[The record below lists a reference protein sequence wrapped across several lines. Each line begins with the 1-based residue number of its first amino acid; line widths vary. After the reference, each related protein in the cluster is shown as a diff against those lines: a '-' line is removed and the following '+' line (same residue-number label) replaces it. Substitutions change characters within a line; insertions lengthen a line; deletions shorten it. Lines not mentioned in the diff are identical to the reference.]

1 MHSWLTALS
10 DWDWKVLKMKDRPI
24 GVFDSGVGGLTCAK
38 ELLKLVPNENMIYL
52 GDTARMPYGVNTK
65 ETLAVYTNDDVEFL
79 QRRDVKLIVAA
90 CGTVSSNVP
99 ANRIKN
105 LSVPFIDV
113 ISPTISAAVKAT
125 KNKRIG
131 IIGTPAT
138 IKSGSFAQRLKMY
151 DKDIETVSNGCP
163 QLVTLV
169 QDGYIDEDNFI
180 TNSVCKEY
188 LAPIKAFGVDTLI
201 LGCTHFPIISKIIQ
215 NIMGDDVTLIDAGYE
230 TALEVKKV
238 LKTLNLERTQPRD
251 TVEYYVTSEP
261 ENFDRVANIFLGEGS
276 NAKAILKDI
285 KD

>member
-1 MHSWLTALS
+1 MPGWWMALS
-10 DWDWKVLKMKDRPI
+10 AWDWKVQKMRDKPI

-125 KNKRIG
+125 KNMRIG

>member
-1 MHSWLTALS
+1 
-10 DWDWKVLKMKDRPI
+10 MKDSPI
-24 GVFDSGVGGLTCAK
+24 GVFDSGLGGLTCAK
-38 ELLKLVPNENMIYL
+38 ELLRLLPNENMIYL
-52 GDTARMPYGVNTK
+52 GDTERMPYGVNTK
-65 ETLAVYTNDDVEFL
+65 ETLVKYTNDDVEFL
-79 QRRDVKLIVAA
+79 QRKGVKMVVAA

-99 ANRIKN
+99 ASQIKN
-105 LSVPFIDV
+105 LAVPFIDV
-113 ISPTISAAVKAT
+113 ISPSIPAAVKAT

-138 IKSGSFAQRLKMY
+138 IKSGSFATRLKMY
-151 DKDIETVSNGCP
+151 DKDIQTVSNGCP

-215 NIMGDDVTLIDAGYE
+215 NIMGDDVTLIDSGYE
-230 TALEVKKV
+230 TALEVKKILGV
-238 LKTLNLERTQPRD
+238 LNLERTQPRD
-251 TVEYYVTSEP
+251 KVEYYVTSRP
-261 ENFDRVANIFLGEGS
+261 EEFDRVGNIFLGEVGS
-276 NAKAILKDI
+276 ANAILTDI